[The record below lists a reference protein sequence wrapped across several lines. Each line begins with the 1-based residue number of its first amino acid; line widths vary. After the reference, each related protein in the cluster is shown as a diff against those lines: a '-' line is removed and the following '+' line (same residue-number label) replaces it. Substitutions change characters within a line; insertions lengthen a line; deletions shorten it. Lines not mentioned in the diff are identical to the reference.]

1 MSVYTSIN
9 IIYNPKSTG
18 SGEAMARDFKAKLLQ
33 EMPKQKITLTQ
44 TKYAGHAEKI
54 AYDLAKKTSRALV
67 ISASGDGGYHE
78 VINGLMK
85 ARAEGARPVAGLLPA
100 GNAND
105 HYHSLHDQQET
116 DLIRSVVKQNE
127 RKIDL
132 LKLQTKYKG
141 KTLTSYAHS
150 YIGLGLTPKAGH
162 ELNKTDLNR
171 FNELWI
177 VMKVIFDLKPVR
189 LVVDGKPRIYDS
201 LIFSNVG
208 KMSKVMSLSEQAE
221 LDDGKFEVAVIYRHT
236 KFQLLR
242 YLLKASTVGL
252 KVNEQ
257 HTKFSFQTTKPALV
271 QLDGEIEK
279 IDGETKAVISLER
292 TILTCIV

>member
-1 MSVYTSIN
+1 MYTSIN
-9 IIYNPKSTG
+9 IIYNPNSTG
-18 SGEAMARDFKAKLLQ
+18 AGKEMAQEFRAKLIESL
-33 EMPKQKITLTQ
+33 PKQKVTLTA
-44 TKYAGHAEKI
+44 TKYAGHAEKL
-54 AYDLAKKTSRALV
+54 AYDLASKTKRALI

-85 ARAEGARPVAGLLPA
+85 AKAEGAHPIAGLLPA

-105 HYHSLHDQQET
+105 HYHSLHDTERE
-116 DLIRSVVKQNE
+116 DLVQSIVSQNE
-127 RKIDL
+127 RTIDL
-132 LKLQTKYKG
+132 LTLSAVREG
-141 KTLTSYAHS
+141 KEFVRYAHS

-171 FNELWI
+171 LNEVWI
-177 VMKVIFDLKPVR
+177 VLKVIFDLKPVK
-189 LVVDGKPRIYDS
+189 LIVNGKRRVYDS

-208 KMSKVMSLSEQAE
+208 KMSKIMSLSEKSE

-242 YLLKASTVGL
+242 HLLKASTVGL

-257 HTKFSFQTTKPALV
+257 YSSFSFQTLRTTLI
-271 QLDGEIEK
+271 QLDGEVTR
-279 IDGETKAVISLER
+279 IDGETEATISLKKKF
-292 TILTCIV
+292 LTCIA